1 MTHGTILLAED
12 DPMIQKVLARMITRA
27 GYEGAVEVF
36 ADAAAAL
43 EFTARVGGALDLI
56 LVDTNLHDDGD
67 AAFFH
72 ALRALAPATPIVA
85 SSGHSEEQLRG
96 PDHFAGCDLHRVLS
110 KPFGLQD
117 VKDLIAS
124 LP

>member
-1 MTHGTILLAED
+1 MTHGKILLAED
-12 DPMIQKVLARMITRA
+12 DPMIQKVLARMISRA
-27 GYEGAVEVF
+27 GYEGSVEVC
-36 ADAAAAL
+36 ADAASAL
-43 EFTARVGGALDLI
+43 EVVARLGGALDLI
-56 LVDTNLHDDGD
+56 LVDTNLHDEGD

-72 ALRALAPATPIVA
+72 ALRALAPSAPIVA

-96 PDHFAGCDLHRVLS
+96 PDHFGGCDLYRVLS

-124 LP
+124 LG